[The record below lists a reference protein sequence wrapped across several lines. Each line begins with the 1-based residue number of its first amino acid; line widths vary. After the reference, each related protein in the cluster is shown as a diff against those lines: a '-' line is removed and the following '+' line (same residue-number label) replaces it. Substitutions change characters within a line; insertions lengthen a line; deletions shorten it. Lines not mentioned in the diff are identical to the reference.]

1 MREEKSSQDKSF
13 KRFFKKRWVYP
24 TAYLASAAIILTGVL
39 WYQNSGEEKDQFAT
53 EVPGKKIN
61 QEPAVEVNRSLENF
75 VMPVKDAENT
85 VIKTQFYD
93 NDSDKAEQEAALVV
107 YNNQYHPNTGVDIAA
122 KDEKDF
128 DVIASLSGTVTV
140 VKEDSLLGNVIEIEH
155 DNGIVTQYQS
165 IKNMKVKA
173 GDKVEQGQ
181 AIATSGTSLFNE
193 EAGNHVHFEIRKDN
207 VPVNPLD
214 YFDKPLSSLEE
225 AAVSPESNSGK
236 DEAGTESSDPA
247 AEDGAATEEGT
258 TPAEDAEEGTP
269 AEDNTSTEE
278 GTPADETSTEE
289 GTPAEDETSTEE
301 GTPSDDASTEE
312 GTPSDDK
319 KSTEEDTEQD
329 DSKEDTGSDTSTDST
344 ESSNS

>member
-1 MREEKSSQDKSF
+1 MIAEVMKMREEKSSQDKSF

-93 NDSDKAEQEAALVV
+93 NDSDKAEQEAALV

-165 IKNMKVKA
+165 IKNIKVKA
-173 GDKVEQGQ
+173 GDMVEQGDK
-181 AIATSGTSLFNE
+181 IATAGTSLFNE
-193 EAGNHVHFEIRKDN
+193 KAGVHVHFEIRKDGL
-207 VPVNPLD
+207 PVNPLD

-225 AAVSPESNSGK
+225 AQVAPEDNSGK
-236 DEAGTESSDPA
+236 DEAGSQL
-247 AEDGAATEEGT
+247 EEGT
-258 TPAEDAEEGTP
+258 ETGEDASMEEDTETGEDTSTPEEDVTTEEPTEEETPAEDDKDS
-269 AEDNTSTEE
+269 AED
-278 GTPADETSTEE
+278 
-289 GTPAEDETSTEE
+289 
-301 GTPSDDASTEE
+301 
-312 GTPSDDK
+312 
-319 KSTEEDTEQD
+319 
-329 DSKEDTGSDTSTDST
+329 TD
-344 ESSNS
+344 SSNS

>member
-247 AEDGAATEEGT
+247 TEETTPAEDGAATEEGT

-269 AEDNTSTEE
+269 AEDKTSTEE

-289 GTPAEDETSTEE
+289 GTP
-301 GTPSDDASTEE
+301 SDNASTEE